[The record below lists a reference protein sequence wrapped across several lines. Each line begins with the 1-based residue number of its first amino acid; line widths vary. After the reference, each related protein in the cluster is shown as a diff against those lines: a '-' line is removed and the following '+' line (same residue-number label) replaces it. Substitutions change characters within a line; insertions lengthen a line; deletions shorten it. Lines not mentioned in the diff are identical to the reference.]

1 MSGQGQLEF
10 RQAKSDGQGRF
21 IFNDVCAGEVRVN
34 ASYYPNPDYQ
44 NGEQGDV
51 VAQGGDTNVVVR
63 LGIYANNTG
72 GNLSP
77 LLKTTGTVRDARGK
91 AVARVKVSLF
101 PVQGR
106 SVETET
112 GANGHY
118 EINWQTLLNREEPGW
133 LLARDLK
140 SGGAALHQA
149 DKTTTNLDL
158 TLEDGM
164 AISVKVSDTD
174 GQLLTNATMSV
185 SLRLG
190 TMGFGVDSQPAT
202 ADAHGILHVA
212 ALLRGQRYM
221 LNIGAPGHTSS
232 RFQQIEP
239 DETKTKSLE
248 LPPVVLMPMD
258 RDVAGQVLDADG
270 KPVAGTTV
278 QVQGTGMI
286 GQRTTTDSDGH
297 FAFRGVI
304 RGTLNFTAGTPIP
317 GSSALSNSGRVQGN
331 SGDTNVV
338 IRLGTNPSPLAP
350 VLSQARITTSGV
362 VFDPSGVPAPGV
374 LVDMLSASGL
384 GSPAKSGAAG
394 KYSLQWQVLFR
405 VTNKVEL
412 FARDPEHN
420 WAAAM
425 EMDGTTTN
433 LDVHLQPGLTLSGS
447 VQNSRGRPVTNAI
460 VQLVP
465 FPPADPRWGLNR
477 QTPTNATVRGLFS
490 FTALPPGAPY
500 RVRVS
505 ADGYWTTNIQVAAA
519 DTKVEKLELPKTVL
533 ELADQQIAGQV
544 LGLSGKPCWGAE
556 VTIVDED
563 LPSRVVSHTDSN
575 GQFVISGVR
584 KGMLTVR
591 ATFSASGENPRYLLC
606 TNQVHGG
613 DKNVV
618 LKLRARQGGA
628 R

>member
-1 MSGQGQLEF
+1 
-10 RQAKSDGQGRF
+10 
-21 IFNDVCAGEVRVN
+21 VCAGEVRVN
-34 ASYYPNPDYQ
+34 ANYYPSPDYQ
-44 NGEQGDV
+44 NGEQGDI

-77 LLKTTGTVRDARGK
+77 LLKTTGNVRDARGN
-91 AVARVKVSLF
+91 VAAGVKVSLF

-106 SVETET
+106 SVETQT

-140 SGGAALHQA
+140 SGGAALHQV

-164 AISVKVSDTD
+164 TISVKVSDTD

-190 TMGFGVDSQPAT
+190 TMGFGMDSQPAT
-202 ADAHGILHVA
+202 ADAHGILRVA

-221 LNIGAPGHTSS
+221 LNIDAPGHTSS

-239 DETKTKSLE
+239 DETKTESLE
-248 LPPVVLMPMD
+248 LRPVVLLPMD
-258 RDVAGQVLDADG
+258 HDVAGQVLDADG

-297 FAFRGVI
+297 FAFHGVI

-317 GSSALSNSGRVQGN
+317 GSSALSNSGRVQGD

-350 VLSQARITTSGV
+350 MLSQARITTSGTA
-362 VFDPSGVPAPGV
+362 FDPSGNPAPQV
-374 LVDMLSASGL
+374 LLSLLSSFPIGNSVQTDAG
-384 GSPAKSGAAG
+384 G
-394 KYSLQWQVLFR
+394 KYTMQWQNIAVRSNKPVLF
-405 VTNKVEL
+405 V
-412 FARDPEHN
+412 RDPAHN
-420 WAAAM
+420 WAAAV
-425 EMDGTTTN
+425 EMDAKTTN
-433 LDVHLQPGLTLSGS
+433 LDVHLRPGLTLSGV
-447 VQNSRGRPVTNAI
+447 VQSSKGKPVTNAI

-465 FPPADPRWGLNR
+465 FPSADPRAGMNR
-477 QTPTNATVRGLFS
+477 QPPTNATARGLFS
-490 FTALPPGAPY
+490 FTALPQGAPY
-500 RVRVS
+500 RVRFS
-505 ADGYWTTNIQVAAA
+505 ADGYWPTNILVAAA
-519 DTKVEKLELPKTVL
+519 DTKVEKLELPKIVL
-533 ELADQQIAGQV
+533 ELADQQVTGQV

-556 VTIVDED
+556 VTIEDED
-563 LPSRVVSHTDSN
+563 LPPKHVSHTDAN
-575 GQFVISGVR
+575 GHFVISGVR
-584 KGMLTVR
+584 KGLLTVR
-591 ATFSASGENPRYLLC
+591 ATFSISGDNPRYLLC

-613 DKNVV
+613 DKNVI